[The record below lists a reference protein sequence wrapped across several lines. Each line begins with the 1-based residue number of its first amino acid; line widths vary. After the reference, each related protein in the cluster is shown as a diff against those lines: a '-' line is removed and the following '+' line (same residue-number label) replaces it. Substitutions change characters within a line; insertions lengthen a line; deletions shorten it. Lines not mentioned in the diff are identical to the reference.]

1 MARHRYLSP
10 QVREGRYEAPIGVFI
25 AVFSLLIAKPG
36 TVTWSVVLLRLASAF
51 TSVAMAMTGCSRANA
66 ILDCLQQDKNP
77 LVLTDYATQEKAK
90 SQLPPELKFGRSA
103 RVLGLAGLATCFAWS
118 NLRLMSGCCFI
129 VQLLEIAMPPIGPP
143 SGKKWF
149 SGGTACLMLLV

>member
-1 MARHRYLSP
+1 MSP
-10 QVREGRYEAPIGVFI
+10 QVREGRYEAPIGGFI

-51 TSVAMAMTGCSRANA
+51 TSVAIAMSGCARATA
-66 ILDCLQQDKNP
+66 VLEGGQRNP
-77 LVLTDYATQEKAK
+77 AVLTDYATQEKAK
-90 SQLPPELKFGRSA
+90 SQLPLELKFGRAA

-129 VQLLEIAMPPIGPP
+129 VLLLDMAMPPIGSS
-143 SGKKWF
+143 SGKRWF
-149 SGGTACLMLLV
+149 